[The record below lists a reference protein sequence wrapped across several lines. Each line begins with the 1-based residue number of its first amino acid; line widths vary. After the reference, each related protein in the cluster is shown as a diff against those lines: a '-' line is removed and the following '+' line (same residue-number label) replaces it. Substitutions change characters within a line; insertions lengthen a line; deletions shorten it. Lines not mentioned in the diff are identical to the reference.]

1 MSERK
6 NEKWLDKQL
15 QRAIDGSTPAFDAES
30 WKRKHRDEYQVLLSR
45 GGKRKPPA
53 SNAGRTVQVVLGSW
67 VGKLAVAATIAVVV
81 GLFVLSRDGRG
92 PEKPTSS
99 HGPVAQASPAK
110 MMSMMSLRMAYQR
123 GGTEALDRQ
132 FDKALKMLGPR
143 TTSISLKELLE
154 G

>member
-6 NEKWLDKQL
+6 DEKWLDSQL
-15 QRAIDGSTPAFDAES
+15 QRAINGSTPAFDAES
-30 WKRKHRDEYQVLLSR
+30 WKQKHRDEYQVLLSR
-45 GGKRKPPA
+45 GGEGKQSV
-53 SNAGRTVQVVLGSW
+53 SNAGRTVRVVWGSW
-67 VGKLAVAATIAVVV
+67 IGRLAVAATIAVAV
-81 GLFVLSRDGRG
+81 GLFVLSRDG
-92 PEKPTSS
+92 
-99 HGPVAQASPAK
+99 HGPGQPAGSPRSMAKSPAK
-110 MMSMMSLRMAYQR
+110 MMTMMSLQAAYRR